1 MQIAGSGV
9 IGVKKMMVRSGKLV
23 GDRAMSF
30 HRLLR
35 TCIVTL
41 AALAALMAG
50 SALADPYRVMSGDTL
65 KIDVFLSPEHS
76 AETRVDDAGQ
86 ITLPALGRIQAAGL
100 TLEEVET
107 AVVERLTRLSDI
119 SSVRVV
125 ASVTEYRPLFVL
137 GLVNNPGRYPYS
149 AHTTV
154 LKALAVAG
162 GVGNPFYRRS
172 AQATNPTD
180 LVDRQERFDVATLQY
195 WSALARRARLLAEQK
210 KAETIEFP
218 PDLIAK
224 LNAIGEQGV
233 MDREREIFEARRQ
246 TLANSLSVIAQ
257 QKEVVQ
263 QEIAS
268 AESYAEEVKK
278 AIPPMQ
284 KELENLTALRDK
296 GLTRRLE
303 VLTVQRQVSDMQ
315 RETRTS
321 ALSITRGQRE
331 LNDLE
336 KQASNLKGQREAEV
350 AQALVEVGTEIN
362 VLKARLDNQSKLL
375 PAGSSITTPTAQN
388 AGEGETPVTF
398 EIVRLNADGLAITMP
413 ASEDTLLMPG
423 DVLKV
428 VTVAPAGAGSAVS
441 N

>member
-1 MQIAGSGV
+1 
-9 IGVKKMMVRSGKLV
+9 
-23 GDRAMSF
+23 
-30 HRLLR
+30 
-35 TCIVTL
+35 
-41 AALAALMAG
+41 
-50 SALADPYRVMSGDTL
+50 
-65 KIDVFLSPEHS
+65 
-76 AETRVDDAGQ
+76 VDDAGQ